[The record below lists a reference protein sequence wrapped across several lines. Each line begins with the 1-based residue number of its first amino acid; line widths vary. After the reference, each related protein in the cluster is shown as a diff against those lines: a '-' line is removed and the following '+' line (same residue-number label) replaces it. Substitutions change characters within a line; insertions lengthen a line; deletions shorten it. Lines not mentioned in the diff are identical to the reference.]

1 MNEERLLQVLLAP
14 HISEKT
20 TAAADA
26 SNQHTFRV
34 TTDATKTEV
43 KQAVEKL
50 FNVKVSKVQ
59 VVNVKGKSK
68 RFGQRIGKRS
78 DWRKAIVALEAGQ
91 DIELAGAN

>member
-1 MNEERLLQVLLAP
+1 MNEERLMQVLLSP

-26 SNQHTFRV
+26 LNQHVFKV
-34 TTDATKTEV
+34 ATDATKTEI

-50 FNVKVSKVQ
+50 FNVKVLKVQ

-78 DWRKAIVALEAGQ
+78 DWRKAYIALEAGQ
-91 DIELAGAN
+91 DIEFAGAN

>member
-14 HISEKT
+14 HVSEKT

-26 SNQHTFRV
+26 VNQHVFKVATN
-34 TTDATKTEV
+34 ATKTEI

-68 RFGQRIGKRS
+68 RFGQRLGKRS
-78 DWRKAIVALEAGQ
+78 DWRKAYIALEAGQ

>member
-68 RFGQRIGKRS
+68 RFGQRLGKRS

>member
-1 MNEERLLQVLLAP
+1 MNEERLLQILLAP

-34 TTDATKTEV
+34 ITDATKTEV
-43 KQAVEKL
+43 KQAVEKM

-59 VVNVKGKSK
+59 VINVKGKSK
-68 RFGQRIGKRS
+68 RFGQRVGKRS